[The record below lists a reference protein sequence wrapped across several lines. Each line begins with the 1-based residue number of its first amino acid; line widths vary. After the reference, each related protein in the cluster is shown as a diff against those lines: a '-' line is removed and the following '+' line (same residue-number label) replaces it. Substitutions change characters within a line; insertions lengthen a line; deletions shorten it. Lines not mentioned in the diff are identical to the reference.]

1 MKYLSTQLGELGI
14 AYLLCVAGMLVA
26 LVVSR
31 ADRRAYFRL
40 PVYSVMAMALG
51 VILWNALRKYVV
63 PQAWQFTHTAVLYWG
78 ALAIYVVLG
87 LLLGLML
94 GRITRKR
101 EEPTALQ
108 REGDPHEN
116 KP

>member
-1 MKYLSTQLGELGI
+1 MKYLASQLGELGI

-26 LVVSR
+26 LLATR
-31 ADRRAYFRL
+31 ADRRAFFRL

-51 VILWNALRKYVV
+51 VILWNALRKYVM
-63 PQAWQFTHTAVLYWG
+63 PPEWHFTHTNILYWG

-101 EEPTALQ
+101 EESPGPQ
-108 REGDPHEN
+108 QEGGKHDNP
-116 KP
+116 

>member
-1 MKYLSTQLGELGI
+1 MRYLASQLGELGI

-26 LVVSR
+26 LLVAR
-31 ADRRAYFRL
+31 ADRRAYFRM

-51 VILWNALRKYVV
+51 VILWNALRKHAI
-63 PQAWQFTHTAVLYWG
+63 PPAWHFTHTSILYWG

-101 EEPTALQ
+101 AEPPGLQ
-108 REGDPHEN
+108 REGGKHEN
-116 KP
+116 P

>member
-26 LVVSR
+26 LLVSR
-31 ADRRAYFRL
+31 ADRRAFFRL

-63 PQAWQFTHTAVLYWG
+63 PAEWHFTHVNILYWG

-101 EEPTALQ
+101 EEPPGLQ
-108 REGDPHEN
+108 QVGGKHDNP
-116 KP
+116 

>member
-1 MKYLSTQLGELGI
+1 VTYLSTQLGELGI
-14 AYLLCVAGMLVA
+14 AYLLCAAGMLVA

-31 ADRRAYFRL
+31 ADRRAFFRL

-51 VILWNALRKYVV
+51 VILWNALRRYLV
-63 PQAWQFTHTAVLYWG
+63 PPTWQFTHTSVLYWG

-101 EEPTALQ
+101 EEPPELQ
-108 REGDPHEN
+108 RGDQDEN
-116 KP
+116 P

>member
-26 LVVSR
+26 LLVSR
-31 ADRRAYFRL
+31 ADRRAFFRL

-51 VILWNALRKYVV
+51 VMLWNALRKYLV
-63 PQAWQFTHTAVLYWG
+63 PEAWHVTHPGILYWG

-101 EEPTALQ
+101 EEPAWQ
-108 REGDPHEN
+108 PQDGDKHDN
-116 KP
+116 S